1 MKTILVTGA
10 TGNIGRPLVQLLVDA
25 GVRVRAVSRSAPAFP
40 GSVDIVPSAAAGM
53 PGVDAVFLNS
63 RALIGELEATVECA
77 QAAGVRKL
85 VALAAINADDDD
97 DRQPSRVRGDR
108 NRECEQL
115 AVGSGLDWVSL
126 RPSVFASNF
135 AGMWSGQIQAGD
147 VVSGPYAQ
155 AATAVIADAD
165 IAAVAAVA
173 LLTDDLDRTRIPLT
187 GPQSLTNTELVR
199 AIGVALGR
207 DLRYT
212 ELPPAAVRERFAAIG
227 FPAAFADAYIGL
239 LEAGVGRPALVTD
252 EVPRILGRPATPFAQ
267 WVTDNRFM
275 FAETQGA
282 QHV

>member
-40 GSVDIVPSAAAGM
+40 GSVDIVPCAAAGM

-85 VALAAINADDDD
+85 VALSAINADDDD

-173 LLTDDLDRTRIPLT
+173 LLTDDLDGTRIPLT

-212 ELPPAAVRERFAAIG
+212 ELPPAAVRERVAAIG

>member
-1 MKTILVTGA
+1 MRTILVTGA
-10 TGNIGRPLVQLLVDA
+10 TGNIGRPLVHHLLDA
-25 GVRVRAVSRSAPAFP
+25 GVRVRAVSRSAPTFP
-40 GSVDIVPSAAAGM
+40 ASVQTVPSAAAGM

-63 RALIGELEATVECA
+63 RALIGELESTVDCA
-77 QAAGVRKL
+77 RIAGVRKL
-85 VALAAINADDDD
+85 VALSAINADDDD

-115 AVGSGLDWVSL
+115 AAGSGLAWVSL

-135 AGMWSGQIQAGD
+135 AGMWSGQIRAGD

-155 AATAVIADAD
+155 AATAVIAEAD

-173 LLTDDLDRTRIPLT
+173 LLTDELDGTRVPLT

-199 AIGVALGR
+199 IIGAAVHR
-207 DLRYT
+207 DLRYA
-212 ELPPAAVRERFAAIG
+212 ELPPVAVRERFGAIG

-252 EVPRILGRPATPFAQ
+252 EVPRILGRPATTFAQ
-267 WVTDNRFM
+267 WVDENVSM
-275 FAETQGA
+275 FTRSRGA
-282 QHV
+282 QHA

>member
-10 TGNIGRPLVQLLVDA
+10 TGNIGRPLVQHLIDA
-25 GVRVRAVSRSAPAFP
+25 GVAVRAVTRSVSPFP
-40 GSVDIVPSAAAGM
+40 PSVTAVPTAAAGM
-53 PGVDAVFLNS
+53 AGADAVFLNS
-63 RALIGELEATVECA
+63 RALIGELEATVRLA
-77 QAAGVRKL
+77 QAEGVHKL
-85 VALAAINADDDD
+85 VALSAINADDDD
-97 DRQPSRVRGDR
+97 ERQPSRVRGDR

-115 AVGSGLDWVSL
+115 AAGSGLAWVSL

-135 AGMWSGQIQAGD
+135 AGMWSGQIRAGD

-155 AATAVIADAD
+155 AATAVIAEAD

-173 LLTDDLDRTRIPLT
+173 LLTDELDGTRVPLT

-199 AIGVALGR
+199 AIGAALHR

-239 LEAGVGRPALVTD
+239 LEAGVGAPAPVTD
-252 EVPRILGRPATPFAQ
+252 DVPRILGRPATPFAQ
-267 WVTDNRFM
+267 WVAENRSLFT
-275 FAETQGA
+275 EHQGA